1 MKRSIVLF
9 IFLAAAAVLQ
19 AESIKLKDG
28 TILSGSI
35 VGQTQYTLN
44 LATSYG
50 TVTLNQKEIEQI
62 LPDKHRILLKG
73 GTQLIGVI
81 LDLDEFNLKLQT
93 DNGIVNID
101 MPQIANIEVYDYDQG
116 KQQQQQYVEEKI
128 ETAQQTAQKQAQEA
142 QTGTVTA
149 AGGLSFDA
157 DIDKVFDT
165 QNATVVNGQVVTQTP
180 TSPVMPAAQA
190 PQPLSDEEAFLKGVK
205 SGTVSQQDYAA
216 AAKTELASKKQPK
229 KEKPVKNETEF
240 TKYFALQLGV
250 MPLDLKLNV
259 SHLKGFE
266 KETEPKDLSGTS
278 FAVSG
283 KFLWRVMDS
292 NFWLGPTL
300 GIANIDGADFA
311 DLDTD
316 VASANEQAAQQGK
329 PTPYPN
335 PTAKTSGQILN
346 FGLAAHYYVNPQSR
360 FVFYLTA
367 NGGYEMLSLNY
378 RGEIKSETFKSNGFS
393 GGAGAG
399 VETRIDDLYLGAE
412 VRQQFAQRSDEL
424 EDSAS
429 SNTVFSIQA
438 SWKF

>member
-9 IFLAAAAVLQ
+9 ACLFAAAALQ

-35 VGQTQYTLN
+35 VAQTQYTLN

-93 DNGIVNID
+93 DNGVVNID

-116 KQQQQQYVEEKI
+116 ATQQQQYVEEKI
-128 ETAQQTAQKQAQEA
+128 ETAQQAAQKQEQVA
-142 QTGTVTA
+142 QTGTVSA
-149 AGGLSFDA
+149 AGGLSFDS
-157 DIDKVFDT
+157 DIDKVFDA
-165 QNATVVNGQVVTQTP
+165 QNATVVNGRVVTQTP
-180 TSPVMPAAQA
+180 TSPVIPAAQA
-190 PQPLSDEEAFLKGVK
+190 PKPLSDEEAFLKGVK
-205 SGTVSQQDYAA
+205 SGTVTQQEFAA
-216 AAKTELASKKQPK
+216 AAKTELAAKKQPK
-229 KEKPVKNETEF
+229 KEKPVKNEKNF
-240 TKYFALQLGV
+240 NKYFAIQLGA
-250 MPLDLKLNV
+250 MPLDLQLDV
-259 SHLKGFE
+259 SGLKGFE
-266 KETEPKDLSGTS
+266 HETKPKDLSGTS
-278 FAVSG
+278 IAVSG
-283 KFLWRVMDS
+283 KFLWRIMDS

-300 GIANIDGADFA
+300 GIANIEGADFA
-311 DLDTD
+311 DLDPD
-316 VASANEQAAQQGK
+316 VSAANDLASSQGK
-329 PTPYPN
+329 PIPYPN

-346 FGLAAHYYVNPQSR
+346 IGLAANYYINPQSR
-360 FVFYLTA
+360 FAFYLTA
-367 NGGYEMLSLNY
+367 NGGYEMLSINY
-378 RGEIKSETFKSNGFS
+378 RGEMKSESFTSNGFS

-412 VRQQFAQRSDEL
+412 VRQQFAQRSAEFK
-424 EDSAS
+424 DSAS